1 MNKTVKFGIVGCGT
15 IAPWHIRAIG
25 NVEGAEVTAVLHP
38 DAAISQSWAE
48 TYGAEPFTRL
58 EDMLCHGDID
68 AVSVCTPSGQHAG
81 QAIAALQAGKHAVVE
96 KPMSITEASLQAML
110 EAERQSTAAIFPICQ
125 LRLTPD
131 IQAAKELIEQG
142 VLGKLVMADLSM
154 KEYRS
159 EAYYKEKKWRGT
171 WELDGGGALMNQ
183 GIHGLD
189 LLRYLC
195 GDVKEFSCRAGA
207 LCHNIQTED
216 TLAASLVFENGCLGV
231 MTATTSVYPGY
242 RRRMEICG
250 TKGSMIFRESELIE
264 LHTDSG
270 LTLEAVKQP
279 PQNGLCPQ
287 EPELIPHVLQ
297 YRDIVRAITTGV
309 PPRLTSEDAAETV
322 RHVLSLYRAA
332 GIGQKGND

>member
-1 MNKTVKFGIVGCGT
+1 MKIKFGIVGCGT
-15 IAPWHIRAIG
+15 IAPWHIRAIRA
-25 NVEGAEVTAVLHP
+25 VEGAEVTAVMHP
-38 DAAISQSWAE
+38 DAAVSCQWGE
-48 TYGAEPFTRL
+48 TYGTDSFTDL
-58 EDMLCHGDID
+58 ETMLRQGDMD
-68 AVSVCTPSGQHAG
+68 AISICTPSGQHAQ

-96 KPMSITEASLQAML
+96 KPMAITATSLEAML
-110 EAERQSTAAIFPICQ
+110 EAERQSEASIFPICQ
-125 LRLTPD
+125 LRLSPD
-131 IQAAKELIEQG
+131 IQTAKELIAQG

-159 EAYYKEKKWRGT
+159 GEYYQEKKWRGT
-171 WELDGGGALMNQ
+171 WALDGGGALMNQ

-207 LCHNIQTED
+207 LHHTIETED

-309 PPRLTSEDAAETV
+309 PPRLTSKDAAETV

-332 GIGQKGND
+332 GIGQKGNDL